1 MRVQLKRM
9 IKFIA
14 LRCFVRYRTA
24 FIAAPPFATMRC
36 FVRCCAF
43 AAASLILAIVPSVRP
58 PTVLLVVAL
67 PFAIEPLARS
77 LSNFLVAPL
86 G

>member
-1 MRVQLKRM
+1 MRM

-14 LRCFVRYRTA
+14 LRRFVCR
-24 FIAAPPFATMRC
+24 
-36 FVRCCAF
+36 CAF
-43 AAASLILAIVPSVRP
+43 AAAPLILAIVPSVRP